1 MLKRNSTRW
10 SHLTFC
16 LLATAMLGL
25 TLGATTRA
33 QAQATTA
40 QDNYQAERER
50 AIKLSEE
57 SKFTEALPLL
67 EKLAAANPSDAE
79 VMFRLGFVRLAA
91 TRAMTDPAAR
101 KQSRANARAAFMR
114 AKELGYDSPLFRSIM
129 ESLPPDD
136 AEFVFS
142 NNLEADKAMRDGEA
156 AFVQGN
162 LDKALAAYQ
171 RALQLDPQLYEAAL
185 FAGDMLNKNGHPESS
200 GEWFARAVAINPDRE
215 TAYRYWG
222 IGLFKQKKMNEAR
235 DKFIEAYITE
245 PYNRLAANGLIE
257 WAEFS
262 KVTPAHPKI
271 DIPVN
276 VSSSKPGEVSI
287 KVETP
292 APDKEDNGSA
302 AWMVYGLVRGSWLSG
317 KDGKLSEKFAKQY
330 PEEKTYRHSLAEEA
344 DALRLV
350 AVSLREQ
357 MKSKTIK
364 SLDPSLSNLL
374 KLSDSGLLEAYI
386 LLARP
391 DQGIAQDFAA
401 YRKANRDKLRR
412 YVVEYILTGGGQ

>member
-1 MLKRNSTRW
+1 MLKRTFACRFHFS
-10 SHLTFC
+10 FC
-16 LLATAMLGL
+16 LVAIALLGL
-25 TLGATTRA
+25 ALGVPTRA
-33 QAQATTA
+33 IAQETTA
-40 QDNYQAERER
+40 QGNYQAERER
-50 AIKLSEE
+50 AIKLTEE

-67 EKLAAANPSDAE
+67 EKLAAANPSDPE
-79 VMFRLGFVRLAA
+79 VMFRLGFSRLAA
-91 TRAMTDPAAR
+91 SRAITDPAAR
-101 KQSRANARAAFMR
+101 KQARANARAAFLR
-114 AKELGYDSPLFRSIM
+114 AKELGYDSPLLRSIM
-129 ESLPPDD
+129 EALPPDD
-136 AEFVFS
+136 VEFVFS
-142 NNLEADKAMRDGEA
+142 KNKEADQAMRDGEA

-200 GEWFARAVAINPDRE
+200 GEWFARAIAIEPDRE

-222 IGLFKQKKMNEAR
+222 LGLFKQNKMNEAR
-235 DKFIEAYITE
+235 DKFVEAYITE

-257 WAEFS
+257 WADYA
-262 KVTPAHPKI
+262 KITPAHPKI
-271 DIPVN
+271 DIPTT
-276 VSSSKPGEVSI
+276 VSSPKPGEVNI
-287 KVETP
+287 TVESP
-292 APDKEDNGSA
+292 GKEDNGSA
-302 AWMVYGLVRGSWLSG
+302 AWMMYGIARSSWMNG

-330 PEEKTYRHSLAEEA
+330 PEEKTYRHSLAEES

-350 AVSLREQ
+350 ALSLKEQ

-374 KLSDSGLLEAYI
+374 KLSDAGLLEAYI

-391 DQGIAQDFAA
+391 DQGIAQDFVA

-412 YVVEYILTGGGQ
+412 YVVEHILSGGGQ